1 MKSNNDRMLRRA
13 RLALIIFGV
22 LALEIA
28 VRSGGIDPLTI
39 SAPSEVVMRLFADA
53 RSEELWSAIG
63 VTSSS
68 IAISVVIALMVGSA
82 NGYIMYRNRL
92 FQRAAEPMFVAFYSA
107 PAMLLYPFVLVLI
120 NSGVAT
126 SIVMA
131 VVIGSAPI
139 AINVALGLR
148 SIDPLWT
155 KVALS
160 LNADKS
166 DLIKKVLVPAAVP
179 TIVTGFRLGLTF
191 SLTTV
196 VALEFLTYS
205 GGLGRLVSWRYFV
218 FDTQGVYAAIVLVMV
233 IAILLNAALT
243 ALEAQVR
250 SRWA

>member
-1 MKSNNDRMLRRA
+1 
-13 RLALIIFGV
+13 
-22 LALEIA
+22 
-28 VRSGGIDPLTI
+28 
-39 SAPSEVVMRLFADA
+39 
-53 RSEELWSAIG
+53 
-63 VTSSS
+63 
-68 IAISVVIALMVGSA
+68 
-82 NGYIMYRNRL
+82 
-92 FQRAAEPMFVAFYSA
+92 
-107 PAMLLYPFVLVLI
+107 
-120 NSGVAT
+120 
-126 SIVMA
+126 
-131 VVIGSAPI
+131 
-139 AINVALGLR
+139 
-148 SIDPLWT
+148 LWT